1 MLESKLTKAFN
12 EFFEGEKGGI
22 LLIVCT
28 LISLLIANSSLNDS
42 YSGFWHYYLGG
53 LSIEHWVNDGLM
65 AIFFFVIGLELKREI
80 LVGELSDKKSAML
93 PVFAA
98 IGGMLV
104 PAGIYIYLNYGTATQ
119 SGFGIPMATDIAFAI
134 GILSLLGNRVSPSLK
149 ILLTAIAVIDDLG
162 AILIIAIFYTTSLSL
177 LNLLFVL
184 IILGILFFL
193 NRLKINYLI
202 IYIIGGIAMWY
213 FMLHSGVHSTLAGI
227 LLAFVIPF
235 GNGEK
240 QSFAIRI
247 EHWLHKPV
255 SLIILPVFALANTAI
270 VFAEGWD
277 TGLSTHASAGILAG
291 LVIGKPLG
299 VFLFSFIAVSVG
311 VTTLPA
317 DLKWKH
323 VLGIGFLAGIGFT
336 MSIFITLLAY
346 QDATLITETKISV
359 LLASLTSGVLGFVWL
374 RHTLK
379 SNGNSINGQLERA
392 EQKQF

>member
-1 MLESKLTKAFN
+1 MLERKLTKAFS

-28 LISLLIANSSLNDS
+28 LASLLIANSSFSENYFS
-42 YSGFWHYYLGG
+42 FWHYYLGG

-80 LVGELSDKKSAML
+80 LVGELADKKSAML

-98 IGGMLV
+98 IGGMLL
-104 PAGIYIYLNYGTATQ
+104 PAAIYIFLNYGAATQ

-162 AILIIAIFYTTSLSL
+162 AILIIAIFYTASLSL
-177 LNLLFVL
+177 INLLFVL
-184 IILGILFFL
+184 IIFGILFLL
-193 NRLKINYLI
+193 NRFKINYLI

-213 FMLHSGVHSTLAGI
+213 FMLQSGVHSTLAGI

-240 QSFAIRI
+240 ESLAVRI

-255 SLIILPVFALANTAI
+255 SLIILPIFALANTAI
-270 VFAEGWD
+270 VFSEGWE
-277 TGLSTHASAGILAG
+277 TGLTTHGSLGILAG
-291 LVIGKPLG
+291 LIIGKPLG
-299 VFLFSFIAVSVG
+299 VLLFSFIAVSIG
-311 VTTLPA
+311 VATLPS

-323 VLGIGFLAGIGFT
+323 VLGVGSLAGIGFT

-346 QDATLITETKISV
+346 QDVALITETKIAV
-359 LLASLTSGVLGFVWL
+359 LLASLTSGILGFVWL
-374 RHTLK
+374 RYTLK
-379 SNGNSINGQLERA
+379 NNNNSTI
-392 EQKQF
+392 KI

>member
-1 MLESKLTKAFN
+1 MLQRKLTKAFN

-28 LISLLIANSSLNDS
+28 LISLLIANSSFSENYFS
-42 YSGFWHYYLGG
+42 FWHYYLGG

-65 AIFFFVIGLELKREI
+65 AIFFFVIGLELKREV

-98 IGGMLV
+98 LGGMLI
-104 PAGIYIYLNYGTATQ
+104 PAAIYIFLNYGTATQ

-149 ILLTAIAVIDDLG
+149 ILLMAIAVIDDLG

-177 LNLLFVL
+177 INLLFVL
-184 IILGILFFL
+184 IIFGILFSL
-193 NRLKINYLI
+193 NRFKINYLI

-213 FMLHSGVHSTLAGI
+213 FMLQSGVHSTLAGI
-227 LLAFVIPF
+227 LLSFVIPF

-240 QSFAIRI
+240 ESLAVRI

-255 SLIILPVFALANTAI
+255 SLIILPIFALANTAI
-270 VFAEGWD
+270 VFSEGWD
-277 TGLSTHASAGILAG
+277 TGLTTHGSIGILAG

-299 VFLFSFIAVSVG
+299 VLLFSFIAVSIG
-311 VTTLPA
+311 ITTLPS

-323 VLGIGFLAGIGFT
+323 VLGVGSLAGIGFT

-346 QDATLITETKISV
+346 QDAALITETKIAV

-374 RHTLK
+374 RYTLK
-379 SNGNSINGQLERA
+379 NNGNPTNGKLEQA
-392 EQKQF
+392 D

>member
-1 MLESKLTKAFN
+1 MLETKLTKAFN

-28 LISLLIANSSLNDS
+28 AVSLLIANSSFGES
-42 YSGFWHYYLGG
+42 YFNFWHLYLGG

-65 AIFFFVIGLELKREI
+65 AIFFFLIGLELKREI
-80 LVGELSDKKSAML
+80 LIGELSDKKSAML

-98 IGGMLV
+98 VGGMLI
-104 PAGIYIYLNYGTATQ
+104 PAGIYIFINRGTVTQ

-134 GILSLLGNRVSPSLK
+134 GILSLLGSRVSPSLK

-162 AILIIAIFYTTSLSL
+162 AILVISIFYTKSLSL
-177 LNLLFVL
+177 INLLFVL
-184 IILGILFFL
+184 IIFTLLFFL
-193 NRLKINYLI
+193 NRFKINYLI

-235 GNGEK
+235 NKGEK
-240 QSFAIRI
+240 ESLSDRI

-255 SLIILPVFALANTAI
+255 SLIILPLFALANTAI
-270 VFAEGWD
+270 VFAPEWNN
-277 TGLSTHASAGILAG
+277 GLATNGSLGIFAG
-291 LVIGKPLG
+291 LIIGKPLG
-299 VFLFSFIAVSVG
+299 VFLFSFIAVSLG
-311 VTTLPA
+311 VSTLPS

-323 VLGIGFLAGIGFT
+323 ILGVGSLAGIGFT

-346 QDATLITETKISV
+346 QDSALITETKIAV
-359 LLASLTSGVLGFVWL
+359 LLASLVSGVLGFVWL
-374 RHTLK
+374 RYTLR
-379 SNGNSINGQLERA
+379 NGNSVNGKI
-392 EQKQF
+392 KQSDLKTI

>member
-1 MLESKLTKAFN
+1 MLERKLTKAFN
-12 EFFEGEKGGI
+12 EFFDGEKGGI

-28 LISLLIANSSLNDS
+28 LISLLIANSSFNES
-42 YSGFWHYYLGG
+42 YFSFWHYYLGG
-53 LSIEHWVNDGLM
+53 LSIEHWVNEGLM

-104 PAGIYIYLNYGTATQ
+104 PAALYIYLNYGTATQ

-149 ILLTAIAVIDDLG
+149 ILLTTIAVIDDLG
-162 AILIIAIFYTTSLSL
+162 AILVIAIFYTTSLSL
-177 LNLLFVL
+177 INLLFVL
-184 IILGILFFL
+184 IIFTILFFL
-193 NRLKINYLI
+193 NRFKINYLI

-235 GNGEK
+235 DKEEK
-240 QSFAIRI
+240 KSLSHRI

-255 SLIILPVFALANTAI
+255 SLIILPLFALANTAI

-277 TGLSTHASAGILAG
+277 TGLATYGSMGIFAG

-299 VFLFSFIAVSVG
+299 VFIFSFIAVSLG
-311 VTTLPA
+311 VTSLPS

-323 VLGIGFLAGIGFT
+323 VLGVGSLAGIGFT

-346 QDATLITETKISV
+346 QDAALITETKIAV
-359 LLASLTSGVLGFVWL
+359 LLASLTSGILGFVWL
-374 RHTLK
+374 RYTLEN
-379 SNGNSINGQLERA
+379 NGNLTNGKL
-392 EQKQF
+392 KQAD